1 VKAVG
6 ISVDLVPKLFAL
18 HDFDTF
24 QLSENYTNQ
33 IYISCLAASDARN
46 GHRSDA
52 SLFQQ
57 SSITVLHFSIVHP
70 ALLFYSRSQ
79 IHYQLILDFTV
90 SALLLGWSDKI
101 TAFRKPCRKTG
112 WSHKACQCNCP
123 PKEERRAAELQTCNG
138 SRVRTKS
145 QAEMSSL
152 LRNSKKGD

>member
-52 SLFQQ
+52 SL
-57 SSITVLHFSIVHP
+57 S
-70 ALLFYSRSQ
+70 
-79 IHYQLILDFTV
+79 
-90 SALLLGWSDKI
+90 
-101 TAFRKPCRKTG
+101 
-112 WSHKACQCNCP
+112 
-123 PKEERRAAELQTCNG
+123 
-138 SRVRTKS
+138 
-145 QAEMSSL
+145 
-152 LRNSKKGD
+152 